1 MINISKTCRSEN
13 ETQELALEFSS
24 YLMPDTLIYLSG
36 NVGSGK
42 TFFSQSIATY
52 FGFNELKSSSFSRI
66 TCHQGNINIIHCDFY
81 KKKPDEGFIDYELE
95 PVLVSPWLL
104 IIEWPYN
111 LDQINPNMSFH
122 VNIETKNDDCR
133 FITIKQF

>member
-1 MINISKTCRSEN
+1 MINISKTCGSEI
-13 ETQELALEFSS
+13 ETKELALQFAS
-24 YLMPDTLIYLSG
+24 YLIPDTLIYLSG

-42 TFFSQSIATY
+42 TYFSQSIATY

-66 TCHQGNINIIHCDFY
+66 SYHKGNVNIVHCDFF
-81 KKKPDEGFIDYELE
+81 KKIPDEDFISYELE

-111 LDQINPNMSFH
+111 LDHLNSNMSFH
-122 VNIETKNDDCR
+122 VNIKIQNDDCR